1 MDNHEVCRARIL
13 KLEAALDAA
22 AEDAADLEMTIAE
35 KDELIASLTAELM
48 RYITDRGFVA

>member
-35 KDELIASLTAELM
+35 KDELIASLTSELM
-48 RYITDRGFVA
+48 RYRTDRGFVA